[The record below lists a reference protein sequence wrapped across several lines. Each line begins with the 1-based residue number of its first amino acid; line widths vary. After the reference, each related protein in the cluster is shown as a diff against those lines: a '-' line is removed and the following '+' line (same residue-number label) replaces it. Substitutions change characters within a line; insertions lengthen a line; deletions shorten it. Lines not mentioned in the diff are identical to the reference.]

1 MVTGRFEGILPPMW
15 LFSRDLPQNNNT
27 RSLDDS
33 TYEMRVGV
41 KVIDCP
47 PKINMY
53 RGPGGRGVGG
63 GGGNDLHTP
72 LSYRCTPTFYF

>member
-1 MVTGRFEGILPPMW
+1 MVTGRLEGILPPMW
-15 LFSRDLPQNNNT
+15 LFSRDLPQNNDT

-41 KVIDCP
+41 KAIDCP

-53 RGPGGRGVGG
+53 RGQGVEGREMIFTV
-63 GGGNDLHTP
+63 HTP

>member
-15 LFSRDLPQNNNT
+15 LFSRDLPQNNDT

-53 RGPGGRGVGG
+53 RGPGGGMIFA
-63 GGGNDLHTP
+63 LHF
-72 LSYRCTPTFYF
+72 LIDALQHFTFSML